1 MECLEGWMVG
11 WLDEVE
17 GAGRG
22 AAVEVVMEKGNQ
34 WIWKN
39 GTKGESPWSGKEK
52 YSHEKQHL

>member
-22 AAVEVVMEKGNQ
+22 ATVFAKEESNVGRSKGREEV
-34 WIWKN
+34 
-39 GTKGESPWSGKEK
+39 GT
-52 YSHEKQHL
+52 